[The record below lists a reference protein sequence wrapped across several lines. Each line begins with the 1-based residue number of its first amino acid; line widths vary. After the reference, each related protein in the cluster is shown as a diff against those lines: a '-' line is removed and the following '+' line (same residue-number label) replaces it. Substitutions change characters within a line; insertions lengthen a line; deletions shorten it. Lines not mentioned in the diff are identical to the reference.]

1 MSGSSLL
8 LLSMGLFISAG
19 ILIVWMGVLSPYR
32 PLRVVVSE
40 LERSGQHT
48 EEVPRRRRW
57 RTLLSER
64 FESGIDPVAL
74 TLVDRTP
81 QMQLTRLAS
90 YSLGATVLIGSLA
103 VPVSVVIGPGL
114 LPAVLIAVVAGVA
127 APALAQHLTSNK
139 IQLERADLRYQLSG
153 YLDLVTVLLAG
164 NLGHEGALRRAA
176 DLGDGRLFARLRL
189 RMSEQ
194 AIAGHGCTTA
204 LGATGRDL
212 GLVELEQVTTSI
224 DIAATEGAAVARTLS
239 AVCESLRSSL
249 AAQQEAEARL
259 RTGRLSAPLI
269 GMALLFMGL
278 VMYPALTAQ

>member
-1 MSGSSLL
+1 MTGWSLAPLSTGL
-8 LLSMGLFISAG
+8 LLSVGV
-19 ILIVWMGVLSPYR
+19 LIVWAGVVSPYR
-32 PLRVVVSE
+32 PLRQVLIE
-40 LERSGQHT
+40 LERNGSSMSFGLRL
-48 EEVPRRRRW
+48 ERW
-57 RTLLSER
+57 RTLVAER
-64 FESGIDPVAL
+64 FESGLDPVAL
-74 TLVDRTP
+74 ALVDRTP
-81 QMQLTRLAS
+81 QMQLGRMAVS
-90 YSLGATVLIGSLA
+90 SVVAAISTVVVAL
-103 VPVSVVIGPGL
+103 PVSVVAGHGP
-114 LPAVLIAVVAGVA
+114 LPAVLVALVAAVG
-127 APALAQHLTSNK
+127 APALAQHLTITK
-139 IQLERADLRYQLSG
+139 VQVERADLRYQLSG

-204 LGATGRDL
+204 LAAVGRDL
-212 GLVELEQVTTSI
+212 GLMELEQVTTSI

-249 AAQQEAEARL
+249 ASQQETEARL

-278 VMYPALTAQ
+278 VMYPALSAQ